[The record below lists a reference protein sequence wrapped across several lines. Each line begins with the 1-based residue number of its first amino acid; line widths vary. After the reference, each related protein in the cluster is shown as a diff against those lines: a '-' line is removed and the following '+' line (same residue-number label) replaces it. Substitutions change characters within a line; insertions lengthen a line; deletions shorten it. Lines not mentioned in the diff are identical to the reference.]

1 MNIPKDPVMLMSYIN
16 TQLRDNYPSLSELS
30 KSLGLDE
37 NEIMD
42 KLKDIVRS
50 ESLNISSKNPSDN
63 SYDSKSIPL
72 YIELKYHA
80 EDGSFLESAVEGL
93 ELPDHVK
100 IVSWN
105 MIKKENTGVDSF
117 EGESIKSM
125 KSLKP
130 EIVVRELILNKLP
143 LSEEEKKDKSEEEIK
158 NLQDEL
164 VNKYLPY
171 FLEAFEEVELEMKN
185 EQE

>member
-1 MNIPKDPVMLMSYIN
+1 
-16 TQLRDNYPSLSELS
+16 
-30 KSLGLDE
+30 
-37 NEIMD
+37 
-42 KLKDIVRS
+42 
-50 ESLNISSKNPSDN
+50 
-63 SYDSKSIPL
+63 
-72 YIELKYHA
+72 
-80 EDGSFLESAVEGL
+80 
-93 ELPDHVK
+93 
-100 IVSWN
+100 
-105 MIKKENTGVDSF
+105 MIKKENVGVDSF

-171 FLEAFEEVELEMKN
+171 FLEAFEEVEIEMKN
-185 EQE
+185 EQG